1 MTRIIIF
8 GATSAIAH
16 ATARLW
22 VARGASVC
30 VVGRNAQKLQ
40 AVEDDLRARAAPG
53 AVIVSSQ
60 ADLDAI
66 GDHPALIETA
76 AKALGGLDI
85 ALIAHGN
92 LPDQALC
99 QNDVQAML
107 SQLTTN
113 GLSVIS
119 LCTLLANRFDAQGCG
134 CLAVI
139 TSVAGDR
146 GRQSNYA
153 YGTAKG
159 MVSRFLQGL
168 RNRLTPRGVA
178 VVDIRPGFVDT
189 PMTAALDKGGP
200 LWAQPAKVAADIVRA
215 VDKGRPVLYTPWFWR
230 YIMLIITS
238 IPERIFNRLKL

>member
-16 ATARLW
+16 ATARRW

-30 VVGRNAQKLQ
+30 VIGRNAQKLQ
-40 AVEDDLRARAAPG
+40 SVEDDLRARAAPS
-53 AVIVSSQ
+53 AVIVSRQ
-60 ADLDAI
+60 ADLDAMSE
-66 GDHPALIETA
+66 HPALIESA
-76 AKALGGLDI
+76 VSALGGVDI

-92 LPDQALC
+92 LPDQAAC
-99 QNDVQAML
+99 QGDVQAML
-107 SQLTTN
+107 AQLTTN

-119 LCTLLANRFDAQGCG
+119 LGTLLANRLDAQGSG

-159 MVSRFLQGL
+159 MVTRFLQGV
-168 RNRLTPRGVA
+168 RNRLAPRGVS

-189 PMTAALDKGGP
+189 PMTAAIEKGGP
-200 LWAQPAKVAADIVRA
+200 LWAQPDQVAADIVRA

-238 IPERIFNRLKL
+238 IPERTFNRLKL

>member
-60 ADLDAI
+60 ADLDAMS
-66 GDHPALIETA
+66 DHPALIEA
-76 AKALGGLDI
+76 AIKALGGLDI

-99 QNDVQAML
+99 QSDVQAML
-107 SQLTTN
+107 AQLTTN
-113 GLSVIS
+113 GVSVIS
-119 LCTLLANRFDAQGCG
+119 LCTLLANRFDAQGSG

-159 MVSRFLQGL
+159 MVTRFLQGL
-168 RNRLTPRGVA
+168 RNRLAPRGVS

-200 LWAQPAKVAADIVRA
+200 LWAQPAKVAADILRA

>member
-30 VVGRNAQKLQ
+30 LIGRSAQKLQ
-40 AVEDDLRARAAPG
+40 TVQDDLRARAAPS
-53 AVIVSSQ
+53 ATIVAAQ
-60 ADLDAI
+60 ADLDAMET
-66 GDHPALIETA
+66 HATLIENA
-76 AKALGGLDI
+76 VSALGGLDV

-92 LPDQALC
+92 LPDQAQC

-107 SQLTTN
+107 AQLTTN
-113 GLSVIS
+113 GVSVIS
-119 LCTLLANRFDAQGCG
+119 LCTLLANRFDAQGSG

-159 MVSRFLQGL
+159 MVTRFLQGL
-168 RNRLTPRGVA
+168 RNRLAPRGVS

-189 PMTAALDKGGP
+189 PMTAAIDKGGP
-200 LWAQPAKVAADIVRA
+200 LWAQPEKVAADIANA
-215 VDKGRPVLYTPWFWR
+215 VAKGRPVLYTPWFWR